1 MAVKQNIFDCN
12 IHSLTVYSC
21 MHLILIYLSC
31 TQFIYLSFQE
41 EQAKKKQ
48 ETLEKKAES
57 KALLEQEMKS
67 IQTSG
72 KQPLAKT
79 TQAQIQVMYINT
91 GCIIYQKN
99 GVLLCWTTVFLTVS
113 LYRTVTLQTHQYCYA
128 LWTVCNLLHIIFSH
142 LSPIMSV

>member
-1 MAVKQNIFDCN
+1 
-12 IHSLTVYSC
+12 
-21 MHLILIYLSC
+21 
-31 TQFIYLSFQE
+31 
-41 EQAKKKQ
+41 
-48 ETLEKKAES
+48 
-57 KALLEQEMKS
+57 MKS

-91 GCIIYQKN
+91 GCMTYQKN

-113 LYRTVTLQTHQYCYA
+113 VYRTVTLQTHQYCYA

-142 LSPIMSV
+142 LSPIMSVWFVHLLPTLSYCCMPVFFVLCNLVYSVNRYKSSPCWCVCSLCIGPYLIPHYHSLNRYFV